1 MFSNLI
7 INLTNGLLQ
16 HIEFATEDLEA
27 TIHILKIALSRHIM
41 KEDYASVEALHS
53 QLFSFIV
60 KNKKDLDAFEKK
72 KTDINNK
79 VSKIN
84 NLMS

>member
-41 KEDYASVEALHS
+41 KEDYVSVEALHS

-72 KTDINNK
+72 RLIEITK
-79 VSKIN
+79 VQKSII
-84 NLMS
+84 S